1 VSALQMPRPEHV
13 KPVELAQAYRLM
25 NHGPTVLVSSSHGG
39 RHNLMAAAWSMPLD
53 FTPAK
58 VCVVID
64 KATLTRKLVEASG
77 EFTLAVPTRGFAAQ
91 TLSVGRTSGADLADG
106 QDKFSQYQL
115 SWFAGAQAAP
125 LPQACTAWLECS
137 VIPEPHNQQAY
148 DLFIGEVRHAWA
160 DERVFSTGHWHPPQD
175 LPQHLQSIH
184 YIAGGSFFAATESF
198 STEPQAPCISPVL

>member
-1 VSALQMPRPEHV
+1 
-13 KPVELAQAYRLM
+13 M
-25 NHGPTVLVSSSHGG
+25 NHGPTVLVSSSHAG

-64 KATLTRKLVEASG
+64 KSTLTRKLVEASG

-91 TLSVGRTSGADLADG
+91 ALAVGRTSGADLAEG
-106 QDKFSQYQL
+106 HDKFTRYGL
-115 SWFAGAQAAP
+115 RWFKGAQAAP
-125 LPQACTAWLECS
+125 LPEGCTAWLECT
-137 VIPEPHNQQAY
+137 VIAEPHNQQAY

-160 DERVFSTGHWHPPQD
+160 DERVFSGGHWNVPQD

-184 YIAGGSFFAATESF
+184 YIAGGSFFAASESF
-198 STEPQAPCISPVL
+198 STEPQPPCT